1 MEISNLPIADF
12 YKHCIEGARD
22 RGFRWIITLV
32 ARPADVPGLYEN
44 LMDSWHSLDSLTANY
59 FLFLFAG
66 KENRTQDEQF
76 QSRVANRFR
85 SYQGVFNRFMRIVN
99 PQAELTTYTPYDWRS
114 NKRYVENIHE
124 TQTDAIDS
132 LKRLFDI
139 SEASIPCLVF
149 TSLSQNSRYVVKL
162 NRYSH
167 NLYDLFKS
175 IFEKIDSHLRDLW
188 ELEIKETHLQEK
200 KRSLEYELR
209 NRPKTVEGTLYSLYS
224 ELCEYAKQQ
233 EDADLQLCIENRR
246 YKTLPQ
252 PIRGKLSKYIDLS
265 KEYEQKN
272 KIEFRIESISDKVSA
287 QEKQTITLQAEL
299 NLVTKELP
307 ETKQRI
313 SHLIAEIDSIIR
325 DRISLRCIK
334 GEEHGLFV
342 DLWIPDS
349 GDEFEKL
356 AQKVCSCRYKKRF
369 SRYGRNGQA
378 QYGIDLYTPGF
389 QICVQCKNYQ
399 GNNAVR
405 DLCNAISKDCRTA
418 VGHFYEKGM
427 RTFVIA
433 TTVRRDRT
441 VQDMLENIRT
451 EVPED
456 LDIQILFMEDIR
468 EILRENP
475 RLLES

>member
-1 MEISNLPIADF
+1 MEISNIPIADF
-12 YKHCIEGARD
+12 YKQCIDGARD
-22 RGFRWIITLV
+22 RGFKWIITLV

-66 KENRTQDEQF
+66 KENRTQNEQF
-76 QSRVANRFR
+76 RSRVANRYA
-85 SYQGVFNRFMRIVN
+85 SYQGVFNRFLRVIN
-99 PQAELTTYTPYDWRS
+99 PQAELTYSPYDWRS
-114 NKRYVENIHE
+114 NTAYIKHIDES
-124 TQTDAIDS
+124 QTDAIDS

-149 TSLSQNSRYVVKL
+149 TSLNQNSRYVVKL
-162 NRYSH
+162 NRYSYD
-167 NLYDLFKS
+167 LYDLFKS
-175 IFEKIDSHLRDLW
+175 IFEKIDSHLCVLR
-188 ELEIKETHLQEK
+188 EMERKVTHLWK
-200 KRSLEYELR
+200 KKYSLEDELR
-209 NRPKTVEGTLYSLYS
+209 NQPKTIEGTLYSLYS
-224 ELCEYAKQQ
+224 ELCEYARQQ

-287 QEKQTITLQAEL
+287 QEKQRTALQAEL

-307 ETKQRI
+307 ETQQRI
-313 SHLIAEIDSIIR
+313 SDLIAEIDSIIS
-325 DRISLRCIK
+325 DRISLRCIN

-356 AQKVCSCRYKKRF
+356 AQKVCTCRYKKMF

-433 TTVRRDRT
+433 TTVRRDRM
-441 VQDMLENIRT
+441 VQDVIEDIRT
-451 EVPED
+451 DVPED